1 MTLLYAVSLRK
12 RNLGVGAVDNLSQGG
27 GSLRA
32 RQAGGVCLGWTMKK
46 KIVVGALALACA
58 LSVSSAYM
66 ILRYRVPGGV
76 VVCSG
81 DPDIALDCFF
91 VSGA

>member
-1 MTLLYAVSLRK
+1 
-12 RNLGVGAVDNLSQGG
+12 
-27 GSLRA
+27 
-32 RQAGGVCLGWTMKK
+32 MKK

-58 LSVSSAYM
+58 LSVSAAYM

-81 DPDIALDCFF
+81 DSGIGLSCYF
-91 VSGA
+91 VPGA